1 MFWYFSDFSEMQGKV
16 WNFHP
21 FPASTA
27 GKAPD
32 PFYVSE
38 QDESHTVKCRSFT
51 SSDEEILRVFSQHTH
66 KVACSS
72 CAMHID
78 HVSSDGLLRPQNG
91 PHPHI
96 SLSSIQFGALR
107 CSQFREGVLHLPT
120 ALIPFMSFRNREH
133 PSDSTATSN
142 SRLSITVRSTRTGLR
157 SSARL
162 NLHLFKRFRTPVRS
176 SVSHVRNRLGK
187 KAPEKLIPV

>member
-1 MFWYFSDFSEMQGKV
+1 MIFEEVILQCFFIFCDFSEMQGKV

-21 FPASTA
+21 LPASTA

-51 SSDEEILRVFSQHTH
+51 SSDEGILRVFSQHTH

-78 HVSSDGLLRPQNG
+78 HVSSDGLLRPQNE

-96 SLSSIQFGALR
+96 SLSQSSLGPYVA
-107 CSQFREGVLHLPT
+107 H
-120 ALIPFMSFRNREH
+120 
-133 PSDSTATSN
+133 N
-142 SRLSITVRSTRTGLR
+142 SVRVRST
-157 SSARL
+157 SQQ
-162 NLHLFKRFRTPVRS
+162 P
-176 SVSHVRNRLGK
+176 
-187 KAPEKLIPV
+187 

>member
-1 MFWYFSDFSEMQGKV
+1 MQGKV

-21 FPASTA
+21 LPASTA

-78 HVSSDGLLRPQNG
+78 HVSSDGLLRPQNE

-96 SLSSIQFGALR
+96 SLPSIQFGALR

-162 NLHLFKRFRTPVRS
+162 SPYLFKRIPDTRTIKCQPC
-176 SVSHVRNRLGK
+176 
-187 KAPEKLIPV
+187 PEQV